1 MEQEFNEI
9 IDEFIKINKKGYVN
23 SINNNLNNSC
33 GLTLE
38 HLLGKKAD
46 NMFFPDF
53 NGVEIKTTT
62 RFSRYNISLFSIS
75 FDGPYLFESNNLL
88 EKYGK
93 NDAEFLNKKTLFVNL
108 KFNEKVLVNDKY
120 YFELKIDYETKKIK
134 VCIYDLN
141 LNMIEERCYI
151 YFDSLEKRIKVKL
164 DKLALFYA
172 SKRKTGDN
180 LFYRYYKIECFRYK
194 GFSKFLELLESGD
207 IKAKII
213 LRFARSGNDFLKNKN
228 KNMCFS
234 IVKRNI
240 YKLFKLIFTYE
251 N

>member
-62 RFSRYNISLFSIS
+62 RFSRYNISLFSMS
-75 FDGPYLFESNNLL
+75 FDGPNLLESNN
-88 EKYGK
+88 
-93 NDAEFLNKKTLFVNL
+93 FL
-108 KFNEKVLVNDKY
+108 
-120 YFELKIDYETKKIK
+120 
-134 VCIYDLN
+134 
-141 LNMIEERCYI
+141 
-151 YFDSLEKRIKVKL
+151 
-164 DKLALFYA
+164 
-172 SKRKTGDN
+172 
-180 LFYRYYKIECFRYK
+180 
-194 GFSKFLELLESGD
+194 
-207 IKAKII
+207 
-213 LRFARSGNDFLKNKN
+213 KN